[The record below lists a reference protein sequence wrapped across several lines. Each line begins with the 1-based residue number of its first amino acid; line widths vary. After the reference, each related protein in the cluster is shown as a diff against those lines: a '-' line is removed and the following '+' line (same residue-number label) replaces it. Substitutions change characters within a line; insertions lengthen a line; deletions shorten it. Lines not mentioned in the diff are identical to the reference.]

1 MVELNIIWASFTPS
15 LLMIYSSHLLQAMQG
30 TTLNEHTKQS
40 TAFITSQQ
48 FQFLKMLAMLPS
60 VAGGEMVRRE
70 N

>member
-1 MVELNIIWASFTPS
+1 MVEPYIIWASFTPS

-30 TTLNEHTKQS
+30 TALNEHTKQS

-48 FQFLKMLAMLPS
+48 FQFLKMLAMS
-60 VAGGEMVRRE
+60 AAGGGEMVRRE